1 MGLRC
6 MPRSV
11 VNTPFGYIEAVERS
25 DEFDEVRDVIQTLP
39 VVPDLTVVQD
49 TEKCEM

>member
-1 MGLRC
+1 MELKC

-11 VNTPFGYIEAVERS
+11 VNTPFGYIGVVEQS

-39 VVPDLTVVQD
+39 VVPDLIVVQD
-49 TEKCEM
+49 AEKCEM